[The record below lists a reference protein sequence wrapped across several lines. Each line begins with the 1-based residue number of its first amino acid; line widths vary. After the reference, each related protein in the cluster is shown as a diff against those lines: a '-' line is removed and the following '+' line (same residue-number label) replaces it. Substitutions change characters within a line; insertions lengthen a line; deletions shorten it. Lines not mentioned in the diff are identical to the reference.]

1 MNRLSGWTTAALLFA
16 GVSPAWAGIED
27 QLNSGEIIAV
37 DERPYRMIHE
47 FSVSAG
53 VIPTDAYYIGVSIG
67 GGYTLHLSDIWA
79 WEALNFQY
87 SANVSTDLES
97 ELLDA
102 FEVTPERDPRLQYLL
117 TSSAV
122 VTPLFGKQAVLNR
135 GIVFQGVHFALG
147 GGVANFAGDEADS
160 FRPQVSFGPGL
171 RFFLGQAVST
181 RLDLRGIT
189 TFSTVADSVE
199 VDFLFH
205 SYLSFSFNF
214 GKKRA
219 TELGEDEVVDESTGY
234 EKLDELYP
242 GSDPDVVVLR
252 DGEKEDADED

>member
-1 MNRLSGWTTAALLFA
+1 MNRSGWAIAAALFTTS
-16 GVSPAWAGIED
+16 SPALAGIED
-27 QLNSGEIIAV
+27 QLNSGRIIAV
-37 DERPYRMIHE
+37 DERPYRMVHE
-47 FSVSAG
+47 FSVSGG
-53 VIPTDAYYIGVSIG
+53 VIPTDAYYIGVSLG
-67 GGYTLHLSDIWA
+67 GAYTLHLSDIWA

-122 VTPLFGKQAVLNR
+122 VTPLFGKQAVLNS

-147 GGVANFAGDEADS
+147 GGVANFAGDEVDS
-160 FRPQVSFGPGL
+160 FRPQASFGPGI

-189 TFSTVADSVE
+189 TFSTVADGVE
-199 VDFLFH
+199 LDFLFH

-214 GKKRA
+214 GEKRA
-219 TELGEDEVVDESTGY
+219 TELGDDEVVDTSTGY

-252 DGEKEDADED
+252 EGDEEGEDED

>member
-1 MNRLSGWTTAALLFA
+1 MKRLLLAAMLLAPSG
-16 GVSPAWAGIED
+16 SAWAGIEE
-27 QLNSGEIIAV
+27 QLRSGEIIAV

-47 FSVSAG
+47 FSVSGG
-53 VIPTDAYYIGVSIG
+53 VIPTDAYYLGISLG
-67 GGYTLHLSDIWA
+67 GAYTLHLSDIWA
-79 WEALNFQY
+79 WEAFNFQY

-97 ELLDA
+97 ELLEA

-117 TSSAV
+117 TSSLV
-122 VTPLFGKQAVLNR
+122 VTPLFGKQAVLNK

-147 GGVANFAGDEADS
+147 GGVANFAGDDADDA
-160 FRPQVSFGPGL
+160 FLPQLSFGPGL

-181 RLDLRGIT
+181 RLDLRGIAA
-189 TFSTVADSVE
+189 FDAVADSLEVE
-199 VDFLFH
+199 FLFH

-219 TELGEDEVVDESTGY
+219 TELGDEELVDESTGY

-242 GSDPDVVVLR
+242 GSDPSVVVLR
-252 DGEKEDADED
+252 EGAEDDDED